1 MPLIITAV
9 HCTEYEFSNSYLRC
23 SQASRWDGIDMVCH
37 TVPFVEELNLRIR
50 VKNIPFHEPLIIKRA
65 YFTVGRIPQIAVTH
79 HFIIIVT
86 IGYI

>member
-37 TVPFVEELNLRIR
+37 TVPFVEDSIYVFVSRIYL
-50 VKNIPFHEPLIIKRA
+50 FMSH
-65 YFTVGRIPQIAVTH
+65 
-79 HFIIIVT
+79 
-86 IGYI
+86 